1 MSLDFAQIAARAINL
16 GESMADN
23 SDTAPGLRN
32 ADGWTA
38 IGGQAG
44 SNAGGLFA
52 DPHGR
57 NWYVKTPSSDDY
69 ARSEVLAN
77 RLYRLAGTNVAE
89 VELVTRGGSFAVA
102 SGMVRGASLGE
113 ALAYPENG
121 VAAEVCRDFAVDAWL
136 ANRDVLGVDLDNVLV
151 TRDGGVV
158 RIDQG
163 GALAYRARGA
173 RKTDFGSE
181 VIEFDTLRDARTNA
195 VAASVF
201 GAMTRHALAA
211 SVAKV
216 ARLTEPAI
224 SATVRDVLGDTDAA
238 RILTALLL
246 ARRDDLI
253 RRVSA
258 SGAAPAVARVRA
270 LDTMEE

>member
-1 MSLDFAQIAARAINL
+1 MPERNDSAATLRDA
-16 GESMADN
+16 GEWR
-23 SDTAPGLRN
+23 P
-32 ADGWTA
+32 

-44 SNAGGLFA
+44 SNAGGLHA
-52 DPHGR
+52 DDHGR
-57 NWYVKTPSSDDY
+57 RWYVKTPPSDDH

-77 RLYRLAGTNVAE
+77 RLYRLAGTSVAE
-89 VELVTRGGSFAVA
+89 VELVRRGGGLAVA
-102 SGMVRGASLGE
+102 SAMLRGASLGE
-113 ALAYPENG
+113 ALAFPENG

-173 RKTDFGSE
+173 RKTDFGAE
-181 VIEFDTLRDARTNA
+181 VIEFDTLRDARANA

-224 SATVRDVLGDTDAA
+224 SAVVRDGLGDTEEAHA
-238 RILTALLL
+238 LTALLL

-253 RRVSA
+253 RRVA
-258 SGAAPAVARVRA
+258 ADGAAISCVRA
-270 LDTMEE
+270 FDTLEE

>member
-1 MSLDFAQIAARAINL
+1 MPEPSDSAPSLRDAN
-16 GESMADN
+16 
-23 SDTAPGLRN
+23 
-32 ADGWTA
+32 GWTA

-44 SNAGGLFA
+44 SNAGGLYA
-52 DPHGR
+52 DADGR
-57 NWYVKTPSSDDY
+57 AWYVKTPPSDDH
-69 ARSEVLAN
+69 ACNEVLAN
-77 RLYRLAGTNVAE
+77 RLYRLAGTSVAD
-89 VELVTRGGSFAVA
+89 VELVTRGGSLAVA
-102 SGMVRGASLGE
+102 SAMLRGASLGE

-173 RKTDFGSE
+173 RKTDFGAE
-181 VIEFDTLRDARTNA
+181 VIEFDTLRDARANA

-224 SATVRDVLGDTDAA
+224 SAVVRDVLGATDDTRA
-238 RILTALLL
+238 LTALLL

-253 RRVSA
+253 RRVAA
-258 SGAAPAVARVRA
+258 SSAAPAITHVGAF
-270 LDTMEE
+270 DTLEE

>member
-1 MSLDFAQIAARAINL
+1 MPKPSDSARA
-16 GESMADN
+16 
-23 SDTAPGLRN
+23 LRD

-44 SNAGGLFA
+44 SNVGGLCA
-52 DPHGR
+52 DDDGR
-57 NWYVKTPSSDDY
+57 AWYVKTPPSDDH

-77 RLYRLAGTNVAE
+77 RLYRLAGTSVAE
-89 VELVTRGGSFAVA
+89 IELVRRGGGLAVA
-102 SGMVRGASLGE
+102 SAMLRGASLGE

-136 ANRDVLGVDLDNVLV
+136 ANRDVLGTDLDNVLV

-173 RKTDFGSE
+173 RKTDFGAE
-181 VIEFDTLRDARTNA
+181 ATEFDTLRDARANA
-195 VAASVF
+195 VAAGVF
-201 GAMTRHALAA
+201 GAMSRPALAA

-224 SATVRDVLGDTDAA
+224 SAVVREVLGDSEDARA
-238 RILTALLL
+238 LTALLL

-253 RRVSA
+253 RRVTA
-258 SGAAPAVARVRA
+258 CGAAITRVRA
-270 LDTMEE
+270 FDTMEE